1 MLPTKEMAD
10 GKAVIAPPLLVAGN
24 CFIANQLR
32 AIKKNSPIIAVAEP
46 AKRFIPLLAFLFSGP
61 SDRSNEIPSPDNHVT
76 ARVPVTRM

>member
-1 MLPTKEMAD
+1 MLPTKEVTE

-24 CFIANQLR
+24 CSIANQLR
-32 AIKKNSPIIAVAEP
+32 AIKNRRLLQPWSRRNVSFRSL
-46 AKRFIPLLAFLFSGP
+46 RFAGP